1 MDQIYHYTNKYVA
14 VKAFVSILTAVL
26 SYIVLIIVGVDFAFL
41 WSLLI
46 FALNFIPYIGSIIA
60 TLLPAAFS
68 ILQFGS
74 LWPGFWVFVSIIV
87 IQNIIGNY
95 VEPKVMGKSLN
106 ISPLVVIITLAFWG
120 YVWDL
125 LGMLIAVP
133 ITSILLITLA
143 QFPATH
149 SIAILMTEN
158 GDIESLQKSQL
169 RKRNK

>member
-158 GDIESLQKSQL
+158 GDIESLQN
-169 RKRNK
+169 RNNEL